1 MKKRRTV
8 FFGILLCILFICF
21 LIIYFN
27 VIKPIN
33 QTKIEVRNMKIEDV
47 DLNNVKNGT
56 YSGDYNYG
64 AFYCAV
70 EVTVLNHKI
79 SDIKI
84 VENEDTKY
92 AKKAEDVI
100 LKVIEKQKV
109 NVDTVS
115 GATTTSKALLKAT
128 ENALRKGLE

>member
-1 MKKRRTV
+1 MIIV
-8 FFGILLCILFICF
+8 FLMIH
-21 LIIYFN
+21 FN
-27 VIKPIN
+27 FIKPIN
-33 QTKIEVRNMKIEDV
+33 QTIIEVRNMKIEDV

-84 VENEDTKY
+84 VKNEDTKY
-92 AKKAEDVI
+92 AKKAEGVI

>member
-1 MKKRRTV
+1 MKKNRTV
-8 FFGILLCILFICF
+8 FFGVLLCILIIVF
-21 LIIYFN
+21 LMIHFN
-27 VIKPIN
+27 FIKPIN
-33 QTKIEVRNMKIEDV
+33 QTIIEVRNMKIEDV

-84 VENEDTKY
+84 VKNEDTKY
-92 AKKAEDVI
+92 AKKAEGVI